1 MKKSIQVITSPL
13 LRQFAVET
21 QPRVIE
27 VTSKL
32 GNTTISRTSFSA
44 DDFPAS
50 QAERELFLL
59 ETITQKTPKALDILS
74 GKMRECISDQA
85 KAVALLLDGDSEAP

>member
-1 MKKSIQVITSPL
+1 MAKSIQITTSPL

-32 GNTTISRTSFSA
+32 GNTTVSRTSFSV
-44 DDFPAS
+44 DDFPSS
-50 QAERELFLL
+50 QEARESFLMECL
-59 ETITQKTPKALDILS
+59 RVHTPPP
-74 GKMRECISDQA
+74 RQ
-85 KAVALLLDGDSEAP
+85 DSCRVS

>member
-1 MKKSIQVITSPL
+1 MKKSIQIITSPL

-32 GNTTISRTSFSA
+32 GNTTVSRTSFSA
-44 DDFPAS
+44 DEFPSS
-50 QAERELFLL
+50 QEERESFLMESLMNLTPTAL
-59 ETITQKTPKALDILS
+59 EILS
-74 GKMRECISDQA
+74 GKAGECISDQA
-85 KAVALLLDGDSEAP
+85 KAVAMLIGEIEAP